1 MWHQFKKASLGIR
14 LQIGSFGRLKML
26 TNEDIKQIFFQC
38 EHKDPKG
45 FYADEVDII
54 EFAKKIEA
62 KVLEKQSKKAPE

>member
-1 MWHQFKKASLGIR
+1 
-14 LQIGSFGRLKML
+14 ML

-62 KVLEKQSKKAPE
+62 KVLEKQSKKAPK